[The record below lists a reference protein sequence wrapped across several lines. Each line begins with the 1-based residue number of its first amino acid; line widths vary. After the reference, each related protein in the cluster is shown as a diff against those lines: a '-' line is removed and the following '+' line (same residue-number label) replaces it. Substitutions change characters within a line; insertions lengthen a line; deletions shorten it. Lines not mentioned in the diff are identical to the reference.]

1 MQIVCKKLT
10 KNHATTLILIEHK
23 TIFSVLKCYLDI
35 IEFIF
40 ICFLFWVNKQY
51 INSFLFEL
59 FIFIMA
65 FAALSSLLMEKE
77 VVSKEELLK
86 RVKDFC
92 KENKDSFP
100 HVE

>member
-1 MQIVCKKLT
+1 MRIVCKKIT
-10 KNHATTLILIEHK
+10 QNYPATLILIEHK
-23 TIFSVLKCYLDI
+23 TIFSVLKGYLDI
-35 IEFIF
+35 VEFIF

-65 FAALSSLLMEKE
+65 LVSLAALSMKKE